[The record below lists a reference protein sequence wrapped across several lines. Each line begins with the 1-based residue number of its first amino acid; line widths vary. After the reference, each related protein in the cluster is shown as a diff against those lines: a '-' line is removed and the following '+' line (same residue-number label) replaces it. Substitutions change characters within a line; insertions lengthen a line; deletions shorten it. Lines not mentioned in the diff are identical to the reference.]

1 MIYVNLDNN
10 DPSLKTYIHF
20 RAFLDSMD
28 DSYAAEWASQKYMGR
43 AESLYNYQGFDRTV
57 NLSWTVAA
65 QSKQELIPMYKKL
78 NYLASVCAPDYSDSG
93 YMRGNLIELTVGGYI
108 YEQMGI
114 MQGISYTVPQDSPWE
129 IGINDSSINTEGF
142 DKNRS
147 DDTVKELPMM
157 IKVSGFSFKPI
168 QNFVPNKQIN
178 TFLIQMEI

>member
-1 MIYVNLDNN
+1 
-10 DPSLKTYIHF
+10 
-20 RAFLDSMD
+20 
-28 DSYAAEWASQKYMGR
+28 
-43 AESLYNYQGFDRTV
+43 
-57 NLSWTVAA
+57 
-65 QSKQELIPMYKKL
+65 
-78 NYLASVCAPDYSDSG
+78 
-93 YMRGNLIELTVGGYI
+93 MRGNLIELTVGGYI

-178 TFLIQMEI
+178 TFQEVGNEGPNSNGDIAGYGPQQFISLKNSRSNNYDSNG